1 MVLPVSEE
9 WGLPIDRM
17 FEKAYELIQ
26 KRRIE
31 PIGDELYNVVGEHG
45 TYTVA
50 RRIDGTVNCNCPG
63 FARRR
68 RCSHSLAVLMMNDPS
83 LLRTVEKEIS
93 RMPGRS
99 ESGSTKR

>member
-1 MVLPVSEE
+1 MVLLLFEE

-31 PIGDELYNVVGEHG
+31 PIGDELYNIIGEHG

-50 RRIDGTVNCNCPG
+50 RRINGTVNCSCPG

-68 RCSHSLAVLMMNDPS
+68 RCSHSLAVLMLNQPS
-83 LLRTVEKEIS
+83 LLKTVQKEIERTAS
-93 RMPGRS
+93 RAETS
-99 ESGSTKR
+99 

>member
-1 MVLPVSEE
+1 
-9 WGLPIDRM
+9 LPIDRM

-31 PIGDELYNVVGEHG
+31 PIGDELFNIIGEHG

-50 RRIDGTVNCNCPG
+50 RRIDGTVNCSCPG

-68 RCSHSLAVLMMNDPS
+68 RCSHSLAVLMLTQPS
-83 LLRTVEKEIS
+83 LLRTVQKEVERS
-93 RMPGRS
+93 TGRA
-99 ESGSTKR
+99 GTG

>member
-1 MVLPVSEE
+1 MVLLLFEE

-31 PIGDELYNVVGEHG
+31 PIGDELYNIIGEHG

-50 RRIDGTVNCNCPG
+50 RRIDGTVNCSCPG

-68 RCSHSLAVLMMNDPS
+68 RCSHSLAVLMLNQPS
-83 LLRTVEKEIS
+83 LLKTVQKEIERTAS
-93 RMPGRS
+93 RAETS
-99 ESGSTKR
+99 

>member
-1 MVLPVSEE
+1 
-9 WGLPIDRM
+9 M

-31 PIGDELYNVVGEHG
+31 PIGDELFNIIGEHG

-50 RRIDGTVNCNCPG
+50 RRIDGTVNCSCPG

-68 RCSHSLAVLMMNDPS
+68 RCSHSLAVLMLTQPS
-83 LLRTVEKEIS
+83 LLRTVQKEVERS
-93 RMPGRS
+93 TGRA
-99 ESGSTKR
+99 GTG